1 VEPFIFALFSK
12 VGSGLPHEQKQVR
25 IIAPQECIVKNDDY
39 KPMEAFIF
47 SLFLIHAAN
56 CPDSP
61 LGIKRKMRF
70 LHQPVFSRIDR
81 GKNTEFSDSARKKET
96 NLAEICHKCHPNR
109 FDNPPFLSIFLSFG
123 DL

>member
-1 VEPFIFALFSK
+1 MKRVEPFIFALFSK

-70 LHQPVFSRIDR
+70 LHQPDFSRIDR
-81 GKNTEFSDSARKKET
+81 GKNREISDWT
-96 NLAEICHKCHPNR
+96 NGLGEK
-109 FDNPPFLSIFLSFG
+109 FIFLQPIE
-123 DL
+123 LPYNEIQRI

>member
-1 VEPFIFALFSK
+1 MNCSTGVYRK
-12 VGSGLPHEQKQVR
+12 D
-25 IIAPQECIVKNDDY
+25 DDY

-81 GKNTEFSDSARKKET
+81 AKIDKKSFGVRKKYRNVLIER
-96 NLAEICHKCHPNR
+96 K
-109 FDNPPFLSIFLSFG
+109 
-123 DL
+123 